1 MEVESSY
8 LGESEL
14 CDFGHENIQKIAAEL
29 RQEIASG
36 LSPEDFKRE
45 LAVKIFY
52 YVRDNIKFGQPL
64 KYRASD
70 AFQEGIG
77 HCYTKSN
84 LMVALLRASHIP
96 SRFAFTYISGE
107 AVADISPPGGPF
119 SSRREVPH
127 PLAEVYLGGRW
138 LRVDCTR
145 DRYLSPD
152 RVFEWD
158 GKESTPRHPF
168 LLREGG
174 TYAFLDEIAPLPK
187 VLSSR
192 SKITQMIF
200 KMGLDIFN
208 LYVDNVRFKTSGV
221 SAFSD
226 EDLRTMETNAC
237 EAGKSLPLNHRG
249 SLKAMSYIILRML
262 KSLGRDTE
270 VAEKG
275 KHRLHLRSYA
285 PSGDDFK
292 IGERFL
298 QGLVWRINP
307 KANMETSVDEKSS
320 SRNIIITLEDNKAT
334 SIFIY
339 WDMLRLALSLRRE
352 FSPFKK
358 SFKVQ
363 A

>member
-1 MEVESSY
+1 MKEESSY
-8 LGESEL
+8 LEESEL
-14 CDFGHENIQKIAAEL
+14 CNFGHENIQKTAAEL
-29 RQEIASG
+29 RQEIDSG
-36 LSPEDFKRE
+36 LPSEDFERD

-107 AVADISPPGGPF
+107 ALADISPPGGPL
-119 SSRREVPH
+119 SYRREVPH
-127 PLAEVYLGGRW
+127 PLAEVYLGGKW
-138 LRVDCTR
+138 FRVDCAR

-174 TYAFLDEIAPLPK
+174 TYAFLDEITLLPK

-192 SKITQMIF
+192 SKIAQMMF
-200 KMGLDIFN
+200 KMGLDTFN
-208 LYVDNVRFKTSGV
+208 LYVDNIRFKASGV
-221 SAFSD
+221 RAVSD
-226 EDLRTMETNAC
+226 ENLRKMETNAF

-249 SLKAMSYIILRML
+249 SLKAISHIILRVL
-262 KSLGRDTE
+262 KSSGSKME
-270 VAEKG
+270 VVERG
-275 KHRLHLRSYA
+275 KHNLHLRSYA
-285 PSGDDFK
+285 PPGDGSN

-298 QGLVWRINP
+298 SGLVWRINP
-307 KANMETSVDEKSS
+307 EAKMETSVDEKGS
-320 SRNIIITLEDNKAT
+320 SRNIIITLEDSKHT

-339 WDMLRLALSLRRE
+339 WDLLRLALSSRRE
-352 FSPFKK
+352 FSALKK

>member
-1 MEVESSY
+1 MKEESSY
-8 LGESEL
+8 LGESKL
-14 CDFGHENIQKIAAEL
+14 CDFSHENIQKLAAKL
-29 RQEIASG
+29 RQEIDSRLSG
-36 LSPEDFKRE
+36 EDFERE

-70 AFQEGIG
+70 AFEEGIG
-77 HCYTKSN
+77 QCYTKSN

-107 AVADISPPGGPF
+107 ALADISPPGGQF
-119 SSRREVPH
+119 SSRSEVPH
-127 PLAEVYLGGRW
+127 PVAEVYLGGRW
-138 LRVDCTR
+138 FRADCTR

-174 TYAFLDEIAPLPK
+174 TYAFLDEIALLPK
-187 VLSSR
+187 VLGSR

-200 KMGLDIFN
+200 KMSLDTFS
-208 LYVDNVRFKTSGV
+208 LYVDNIRFKASGV
-221 SAFSD
+221 RAVSD
-226 EDLRTMETNAC
+226 ENLRKMETNAC
-237 EAGKSLPLNHRG
+237 EAGKSLPINHKG
-249 SLKAMSYIILRML
+249 NLKAMSYIILRML
-262 KSLGRDTE
+262 KSLGSDAE

-275 KHRLHLRSYA
+275 KHRLHLKSYA
-285 PSGDDFK
+285 SPGDDFR
-292 IGERFL
+292 IGEGFL
-298 QGLVWRINP
+298 SGLVWRINP
-307 KANMETSVDEKSS
+307 EANMETSVDGKSS
-320 SRNIIITLEDNKAT
+320 SRDIIITLEDNKHT
-334 SIFIY
+334 SLLIY
-339 WDMLRLALSLRRE
+339 WDMLRLSLSLRRQ
-352 FSPFKK
+352 FSPLKK